1 MELYKFSDS
10 SEQIIEGRVILIN
23 KPKGWSSFQIVNK
36 IRHKI
41 KKVKKIKKLKVGH
54 AGTLDPLA
62 TGLLIVCVG
71 KATKQIYQFQNMTK
85 VYTGIFKFGSTTPSY
100 DLETKPNEKFSYSH
114 LNKKNITE
122 KTKQFI
128 GCIEQ
133 KPPVFSAIKIKGK
146 RLYEYARAKEKVE
159 INTRKVE
166 IKKFEITSIKLPS
179 VGFRVECGKGTY
191 IRSLANDFGRSLN
204 SGAYLYMLNR
214 VSIGA
219 YGIENA
225 LKIDEFEKLI

>member
-62 TGLLIVCVG
+62 TGLLIICVG

-100 DLETKPNEKFSYSH
+100 DLETKPNEKFSYLH
-114 LNKKNITE
+114 LNKKNIT
-122 KTKQFI
+122 KNTKQFI

-146 RLYEYARAKEKVE
+146 RLYEYARAKEQVE

-166 IKKFEITSIKLPS
+166 IKKFEITSIKLPL

-191 IRSLANDFGRSLN
+191 IRSLANDFGKSLN

-225 LKIDEFEKLI
+225 LKIDEFEKFI